1 LNADIRRSK
10 YMLYMVSAYSLLAV
24 YLNCVKEW
32 VKFQLRKERNEV
44 EEEARFFTDVH
55 ARKKIFWQSVNALI
69 IPYPFFLGMDFTY
82 SNYPTNEHIIYS
94 VNDILNIVSLIKLM
108 FLLPYFL
115 ELTIWLSSS
124 SYRVW

>member
-1 LNADIRRSK
+1 
-10 YMLYMVSAYSLLAV
+10 MYMVFAYSLLAV
-24 YLNCVKEW
+24 YLNCLKEW

-44 EEEARFFTDVH
+44 EEEAIFFYDSH
-55 ARKKIFWQSVNALI
+55 ARKKIFLQSVNALI
-69 IPYPFFLGMDFTY
+69 IPYPFFLGSDFKY
-82 SNYPTNEHIIYS
+82 NNYPDPDYIIYS
-94 VNDILNIVSLIKLM
+94 VNDLLNIASLTKLL

>member
-1 LNADIRRSK
+1 
-10 YMLYMVSAYSLLAV
+10 MVFAYSLLAV
-24 YLNCVKEW
+24 YLNFLKEW

-44 EEEARFFTDVH
+44 EDDAIFFYDSH
-55 ARKKIFWQSVNALI
+55 ARKKIFLQSVNALI
-69 IPYPFFLGMDFTY
+69 IPYPFFLGFDFKY
-82 SNYPTNEHIIYS
+82 NNYPDPQDIIYS
-94 VNDILNIVSLIKLM
+94 VNDILNIASLIKLM